1 MKRFLLYAVL
11 FLSFPGPSV
20 FAEAISQAQ
29 SVTVHVPSFLN
40 LGGSSSSVD
49 LAFQDN
55 QAGSETNALTVTY
68 TVNSNSM
75 SQGDGAPTVSAY
87 LNDSFEG
94 IDFKASFG
102 NFSKG
107 GGNTEL
113 APAVPGFVVI
123 GSAPTV
129 LATKANSTGDGKVLR
144 GQFPITYQASARSQL
159 ASGDYTRQLTLTLTD
174 I

>member
-1 MKRFLLYAVL
+1 MKRFLFYAVL
-11 FLSFPGPSV
+11 LLSFPVSPG
-20 FAEAISQAQ
+20 FAQAISQAQ
-29 SVTVHVPSFLN
+29 SVTVRVPSFLN
-40 LGGSSSSVD
+40 LASSSNSVD

-55 QAGSETNALTVTY
+55 QAGAESNALTVTY
-68 TVNSNSM
+68 TVSSNSM

-113 APAVPGFVVI
+113 VPAAQGFVVI
-123 GSAPTV
+123 GPTPTV
-129 LATKANSTGDGKVLR
+129 LAAKANSSGDGKVLR

-159 ASGDYTRQLTLTLTD
+159 ASGDYSRQLTLTLTD